1 MTKVLKEA
9 EARDIQ
15 SIYTFVRV
23 DNKVSIAARP
33 FSSCLLFLKF
43 VPLRPGLPLRE
54 NLVLCPKAQVSMIQP
69 LRPWRKS
76 SPRRRKLSKTTD
88 QFSFILQR

>member
-23 DNKVSIAARP
+23 DNKVSIAAILIIHN
-33 FSSCLLFLKF
+33 CLYKIF
-43 VPLRPGLPLRE
+43 PRPGLPLRE